1 MTQVTRFGI
10 LRGHRVAAA
19 AGITV
24 ALVAACTGGGPAGG
38 RPTTPLAR
46 IAVQPAASAAN
57 IAVTTPVVVSATGGK
72 LTAVTVADAGG
83 HKVAGALSADATRW
97 ASRGALRFKAT
108 YTVTAHARNAAGAAT
123 DQTSKFSTIVP
134 RDLAYDAMAP
144 LTGSTVGVGLPIR
157 IYFHHDSDDSPLTV
171 TNKSKV
177 LEHITVRTV
186 PAQRVGYL
194 WFGNSTELHL
204 RPKSY
209 WTAGTQITVSLDLFA
224 VELADGV
231 YGKRGREVSFSIGAK
246 HVSIANTATHRLLVY
261 DSGKLVQNFPASM
274 GKEVAGRYTHN
285 GVHVVTEK
293 KAVQHMDSTTFG
305 LALDAG
311 GYTADVRW
319 ATRISNNGEFVHSA
333 PWSVGQQGY
342 ANVSHGCVN
351 LAPERAKWFFD
362 FSQPGDVVEV
372 TGSAVP
378 LTPRDGDIYDWAVP
392 WSQWNPLT

>member
-1 MTQVTRFGI
+1 MTQVRRFGI

-19 AGITV
+19 VGSTV
-24 ALVAACTGGGPAGG
+24 VLVAACTGGGPAGG
-38 RPTTPLAR
+38 GRPTTPLAK
-46 IAVQPAASAAN
+46 IAVQPAANAAN
-57 IAVTTPVVVSATGGK
+57 IAVTTPVVVSVTGGR
-72 LTAVTVADAGG
+72 LTAVTLADAGG
-83 HKVAGALSADATRW
+83 HKVAGALSAGASRW
-97 ASRGALRFKAT
+97 TSRGALGFKAT
-108 YTVTAHARNAAGAAT
+108 YTVTAHARNAAGAVT

-157 IYFHHDSDDSPLTV
+157 IYFHHDSDDSPLVV
-171 TNKSKV
+171 TNKSEV
-177 LEHITVRTV
+177 LKHITVRTV

-204 RPKSY
+204 RPRSY
-209 WTAGTQITVSLDLFA
+209 WKAGTEVTVRLDLFA
-224 VELADGV
+224 VQLADGV
-231 YGKRGREVSFSIGAK
+231 FGKRGRDVSFSIGAK
-246 HVSIANTATHRLLVY
+246 HVSIADTTTHRLLVY
-261 DSGKLVQNFPASM
+261 DSGDLVQSFPASM

-311 GYTADVRW
+311 GYTADVQW

-333 PWSVGQQGY
+333 PWSVDQQGY

-351 LAPERAKWFFD
+351 LAPDRAKWFFD
-362 FSQPGDVVEV
+362 FSQPGDVVEIINSIGP
-372 TGSAVP
+372 TLSAA
-378 LTPRDGDIYDWAVP
+378 DGDIYDWSIP
-392 WSQWNPLT
+392 WDQWVN